1 MSTPERINAL
11 RRANPRNEAG
21 FAESVETAEGLVRHV
36 VASAGDL
43 GAPRRSRRRLL
54 GVSAAAAALVAVA
67 AVIAYSTIGSSGV
80 PSAAAA
86 VRKAGNVTAASA
98 ERSGTVSVRM
108 TLDGRAW
115 AGTTVQWNGADV
127 VISRDVSISSDI
139 PQRKGPG
146 SPLLV
151 VDGLVYVVD
160 GGRWLEMGSPKNIDP
175 ESGTTPGEYLSA
187 ARDDVG
193 GTTLR
198 RITNG
203 MTGLSTRT
211 LADGSTVYSGDV
223 PAGLIARETGFKE
236 GQAIRVFP
244 FGYVAH
250 DEAANPAALLDA
262 SVTVGADG
270 VVREILIT
278 WGTWTYEVTYSKLG
292 STAAPLAPANAVP
305 LREWRKL
312 GRLTR

>member
-21 FAESVETAEGLVRHV
+21 FAESVETAALLVRHAL
-36 VASAGDL
+36 ASAGDI

-86 VRKAGNVTAASA
+86 FRKAGNVTAASA
-98 ERSGTVSVRM
+98 ERSGAVSVRM
-108 TLDGRAW
+108 THDGRPW

-127 VISRDVSISSDI
+127 AISKDV
-139 PQRKGPG
+139 PQRKRGPG

-151 VDGLVYVVD
+151 VDGLVYAVE

-175 ESGTTPGEYLSA
+175 DSGTTPGEYLSA

-203 MTGLSTRT
+203 MTGLTTRT
-211 LADGSTVYSGDV
+211 LADGSTVYSGAV
-223 PAGLIARETGFKE
+223 PAGLIAGETGFKE

-250 DEAANPAALLDA
+250 DEAASPAALLDA
-262 SVTVGADG
+262 SVTVGAEG
-270 VVREILIT
+270 VVREILIR
-278 WGTWTYEVTYSKLG
+278 WGTWTYEVTYTKLG
-292 STAAPLAPANAVP
+292 STAAPRAPANAVP

>member
-21 FAESVETAEGLVRHV
+21 FAESVETAALLVRHV
-36 VASAGDL
+36 VASAGDI

-86 VRKAGNVTAASA
+86 FERAATVTAASA
-98 ERSGTVSVRM
+98 EHSGTVAVRM
-108 TLDGRAW
+108 THDGQPW
-115 AGTTVQWNGADV
+115 AGTAVQWNGADV
-127 VISRDVSISSDI
+127 AISRDELPIGRDV
-139 PQRKGPG
+139 PHW
-146 SPLLV
+146 LV
-151 VDGLVYVVD
+151 VDGLVYSVE

-175 ESGTTPGEYLSA
+175 DSGTTPGEYLSA

-198 RITNG
+198 QITNG

-211 LADGSTVYSGDV
+211 LADGSTVYSGAV

-250 DEAANPAALLDA
+250 DKAANPAALLDTN
-262 SVTVGADG
+262 VTVGADG
-270 VVREILIT
+270 IVREILVA
-278 WGTWTYEVTYSKLG
+278 WGTWKYEVTYTKLG
-292 STAAPLAPANAVP
+292 STAAPQAPANAVP